1 MAKKKKFA
9 LIMKDDIEVRDVD
22 GLLENY
28 DEDTILQYY
37 RDGSLVTWL
46 RDRYEDELAD
56 EVEAL
61 DADEDDAD
69 LKEQLALVFGV
80 KQDTE
85 RLEHL
90 RQFTED
96 EELLAK
102 VNQVAFD
109 QEDLADLL
117 DEGIDE
123 IYLCPGTYTI
133 PLRAK
138 NKTYI
143 GIGDHITATIRSKK
157 VVDFDSLGIKFFGEI
172 YYDEAYSSIV
182 ERASEHA
189 DMTAP
194 TAPMEASEIPEVAN
208 EPTEDA
214 DSRRDY
220 SHTTNVLLRVAS
232 EELNNVQIMT
242 ISPLFLAAKEE
253 LSDVKIRI

>member
-109 QEDLADLL
+109 QEDYNGPAV
-117 DEGIDE
+117 
-123 IYLCPGTYTI
+123 
-133 PLRAK
+133 
-138 NKTYI
+138 KT
-143 GIGDHITATIRSKK
+143 T
-157 VVDFDSLGIKFFGEI
+157 L
-172 YYDEAYSSIV
+172 
-182 ERASEHA
+182 
-189 DMTAP
+189 
-194 TAPMEASEIPEVAN
+194 
-208 EPTEDA
+208 
-214 DSRRDY
+214 
-220 SHTTNVLLRVAS
+220 
-232 EELNNVQIMT
+232 
-242 ISPLFLAAKEE
+242 
-253 LSDVKIRI
+253 KIF